1 MGKRKRRRV
10 RRISTPPPSG
20 PIEAGLISP
29 RRSVPTGIG
38 RPEYA
43 LDGEPSS
50 RTSRAVRTEDELARM
65 RVSGRLAAEVLN
77 EVCAA
82 VEVGI
87 TTDELDRIGHEA
99 AVARDS
105 YPSPLNYRGFPKS
118 LCTSVNEV
126 ICHGI
131 PDSRRLT
138 DGDIINIDITVF
150 HDGVHGDTSCTVLV
164 GDVDD
169 ESRRLVRVTRAAMH
183 AGIGAVAPGARVQD
197 IGRAIEAEVD
207 RHGGRFGIVREFIG
221 HGIGDQFHTSLQIP
235 HYFDPRATTVLEPG
249 MTFTIEPMITV
260 GPAEVWMWD
269 DDWTALT
276 VSGQRTAQFEHT
288 MVVTETGVELLTMPA
303 DGPPAEERFAE
314 AVAST
319 TAN

>member
-1 MGKRKRRRV
+1 MAKRKRRRT
-10 RRISTPPPSG
+10 RRVSSPPPS
-20 PIEAGLISP
+20 PPVEAGLISP
-29 RRSVPTGIG
+29 RRPVPGGIG

-43 LDGEPSS
+43 TDGEPS
-50 RTSRAVRTEDELARM
+50 RRAAQAVRTPDEIERM
-65 RVSGRLAAEVLN
+65 RVAGRLAAEVLN

-99 AVARDS
+99 SITRNC

-131 PDSRRLT
+131 PDSRRLA
-138 DGDIINIDITVF
+138 DGDIINVDVTVY
-150 HDGVHGDTSCTVLV
+150 HNGVHGDTSCTVLV
-164 GDVDD
+164 GDVDE
-169 ESRRLVRVTRAAMH
+169 ESRRLVQVTRAAMH
-183 AGIGAVAPGARVQD
+183 AGIDAVKPGGRVHD

-235 HYFDPRATTVLEPG
+235 HYFDPRAGTVFEQG

-260 GPAEVWMWD
+260 GPADMWMWD

-276 VSGQRTAQFEHT
+276 VTGQRTAQFEHT
-288 MVVTETGVELLTMPA
+288 MVVTDAGVDLLTLPT
-303 DGPPAEERFAE
+303 DGKPAEERFAVTE
-314 AVAST
+314 VDA
-319 TAN
+319 TA

>member
-1 MGKRKRRRV
+1 
-10 RRISTPPPSG
+10 
-20 PIEAGLISP
+20 
-29 RRSVPTGIG
+29 
-38 RPEYA
+38 
-43 LDGEPSS
+43 
-50 RTSRAVRTEDELARM
+50 M

-99 AVARDS
+99 AIARDS

-118 LCTSVNEV
+118 LCTSINEV

-131 PDSRRLT
+131 PDSRRLA
-138 DGDIINIDITVF
+138 DGDIINVDVTVF

-164 GDVDD
+164 GDVD
-169 ESRRLVRVTRAAMH
+169 ELSRRLVTVTRAAMH
-183 AGIGAVAPGARVQD
+183 AGIAAVTPGGRVHD
-197 IGRAIEAEVD
+197 IGKAIEAEVD
-207 RHGGRFGIVREFIG
+207 RHGGQFGVVREFIG
-221 HGIGDQFHTSLQIP
+221 HGIGDEFHTSLQIP
-235 HYFDPRATTVLEPG
+235 HYFDPRATTKFEPG

-260 GPAEVWMWD
+260 GPADMWMWD
-269 DDWTALT
+269 DEWTALT

-288 MVVTETGVELLTMPA
+288 MVVTDSGVELLTVPA

-314 AVAST
+314 SEAPA
-319 TAN
+319 TA